1 MSIVITTP
9 TGNIGNRVLQQ
20 LVQTDAEISVL
31 VRQPEKL
38 SDAIR
43 QRVNIHQGTLND
55 AAVVANAFKGA
66 KAVLW
71 VTPGDVTQE
80 DVKAYASELGQ
91 IAAAA
96 IKQNNVPY
104 VVNISSTGAQLP
116 NAGPVSGLGLV
127 ERFLNEAA
135 QNIVHLRPGFFME
148 NFLMDIAS
156 IRQDGAIYY
165 PLPSETSFPMIATKD
180 IADVAAQLLRNID
193 WRGQQIRGL
202 HGPEHL
208 AFAEAA
214 HILGESLGKPVT
226 HVQITPEQAFEAY
239 TSFGISPGA
248 AQAFVEMYQALAQP
262 GAMAEPRTTQTTT
275 PTSLRAW
282 GDVVLRPLLATA

>member
-9 TGNIGNRVLQQ
+9 TGNIGSRVLQQ
-20 LVQTDAEISVL
+20 LVQTDAEISVI

-55 AAVVANAFKGA
+55 AALVANAFKGA

-71 VTPGDVTQE
+71 ITPGDVTQP
-80 DVKAYASELGQ
+80 DVAAYSTELGQ
-91 IAAAA
+91 TAAAA

-127 ERFLNEAA
+127 ERLLNEVA

-148 NFLMDIAS
+148 NFLMDVAS
-156 IRQDGAIYY
+156 IKQDGAIYY
-165 PLPSETSFPMIATKD
+165 PLPSETTFPMIATKD
-180 IADVAAQLLRNID
+180 IGDVAAELLRNTD

-202 HGPEHL
+202 HGPAHL
-208 AFAEAA
+208 TFAEAV
-214 HILGESLGKPVT
+214 HILGESLGKPLA

-239 TSFGISPGA
+239 TSFGISSGSA
-248 AQAFVEMYQALAQP
+248 KAFVDMYQSLAQP
-262 GAMAEPRTTQTTT
+262 GAMAEPRTPQTTT
-275 PTSLRAW
+275 PTSLRDWSDAI
-282 GDVVLRPLLATA
+282 LRPLLTAA